1 VSAVFLDYL
10 SNKVGGMMPL
20 PENVGNTTHLES
32 INSK

>member
-1 VSAVFLDYL
+1 MGAVFLDYL

-20 PENVGNTTHLES
+20 PENMGNTTRLES